1 MVLGIDVGKRKL
13 AAAVLFNDKFRT
25 KTIANDPEGFKTLW
39 HWLERFESFP
49 SYVCLEATGSY
60 GEGIATFLHDK
71 GLIVS
76 IVNPARI
83 KGFAQSEG
91 LRTKTDKV
99 DARLIANFC
108 QSKREKLPVWQPDPV
123 ECRELRDMTR
133 RLEALKNMRVQE
145 QNRLDGKL
153 SKVVAA
159 NLKDHI
165 QYLDKQ
171 IAQLETQIKDHID
184 RHPGLRQQADLLQT
198 IPGIAETTSAHL
210 LAELDF
216 KQFATARQV
225 AAYAG
230 LTPSER
236 ESGTSVKGRPRLSK
250 IGSSRLRKLLYMP
263 AMVAIRYNPILSEFA
278 NRLKRKGKTGKV
290 IISAVMRKM
299 IHIAYGVI
307 KSGQPFAPDYQ
318 AHCS

>member
-25 KTIANDPEGFKTLW
+25 KTITNDPEGFKTLW

-49 SYVCLEATGSY
+49 SHVCLEATGAY

-71 GLIVS
+71 GLTVS
-76 IVNPARI
+76 IVNPVRI

-99 DARLIANFC
+99 DARLIASFC
-108 QSKREKLPVWQPDPV
+108 QSKRDKLPAWQPDPV

-133 RLEALKNMRVQE
+133 RLEALKNMRGQE

-171 IAQLETQIKDHID
+171 IAQLEAQIKDHID

-263 AMVAIRYNPILSEFA
+263 AMAAVRYNPTLSEFA
-278 NRLKRKGKTGKV
+278 NRLKLKGKAGKV
-290 IISAVMRKM
+290 IIAAVMRKM

-307 KSGQPFAPDYQ
+307 KSGQPFAPDHQ